1 MTFQVHKMH
10 KLQDQMESL
19 AHEWVWTDISEYY
32 KVEEIEDLNQE
43 QVDELYAYAESEDCY
58 DDDPLPWVHE
68 ARFFKN
74 SLAEDAVKKR
84 TDFAKYMWGLPITA

>member
-43 QVDELYAYAESEDCY
+43 QVNELYAYAESEECY
-58 DDDPLPWVHE
+58 DDYVGMVLRSICDSWEGMQEYQGQP
-68 ARFFKN
+68 
-74 SLAEDAVKKR
+74 S
-84 TDFAKYMWGLPITA
+84 